1 MGFAKQ
7 LLSLRK
13 EKKISQGELAD
24 KVGIHPNVLGR
35 YEREEANPSIE
46 IAAKLA
52 ETLGVSL
59 DYLVGATDQKLDK
72 SIIDKILT
80 IQKLPEE
87 DKRCIMYTIDGLVK
101 NAKTKLAYA
110 K

>member
-1 MGFAKQ
+1 MSFAKR
-7 LLSLRK
+7 LLTLRK

-35 YEREEANPSIE
+35 YEREEAKPSIE

-52 ETLGVSL
+52 DTLEVSL
-59 DYLVGATDQKLDK
+59 DFMVGTTDQTLDK

-80 IQKLPEE
+80 IQRLPEE
-87 DKRCIMYTIDGLVK
+87 DKHCIMYTIDGLVK
-101 NAKTKLAYA
+101 NAKTKLAYT